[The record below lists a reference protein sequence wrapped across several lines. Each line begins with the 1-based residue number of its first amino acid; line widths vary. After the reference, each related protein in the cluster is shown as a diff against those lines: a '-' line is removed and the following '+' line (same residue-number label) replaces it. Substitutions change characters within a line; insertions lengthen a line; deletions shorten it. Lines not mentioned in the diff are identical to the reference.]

1 MDLLDYGSSDDDDD
15 GEGQGK
21 QEPPQRS
28 KVLKLAS
35 ILPQHIL
42 DRLTKGGTGNKPS
55 NDDDDSSSDDGSA
68 GISKSRKRKEKAAET
83 TRVSS
88 LLSDLA
94 DIKPKNS
101 SLLFQRS
108 PFDLGGGITTIEDA
122 TTREEEAARTGAPSS
137 LGEAFLRP
145 KITIE
150 SKRKSNAV
158 RDIHAESSEPDEPA
172 VPAEPAVPR
181 RSKDESNFVGA
192 KMKRPVIQAAPPV
205 RSSNGPVS
213 ALPTMTTTTEASLP
227 ATTSMK
233 SAPYITAKKSRQQLE
248 RELRSGNV
256 AAVEGIAVDGVKP
269 TDHAPTIIDYEAMT
283 TIRNIPTTMY
293 DPGSGQMKQAKV
305 SKAKNQ
311 IHFLVHQAAE
321 LERRRAEQGPARPS
335 HRADAKRKY
344 GF

>member
-1 MDLLDYGSSDDDDD
+1 MELLDYGSSDEDDV
-15 GEGQGK
+15 GGHE

-35 ILPQHIL
+35 VLPQHIL
-42 DRLTKGGTGNKPS
+42 DRLTKGDEDS
-55 NDDDDSSSDDGSA
+55 NSENEANVSSEA
-68 GISKSRKRKEKAAET
+68 SRKRIDKTSST
-83 TRVSS
+83 TRMSYLLSNLTGMKPKHSS
-88 LLSDLA
+88 LPLH
-94 DIKPKNS
+94 
-101 SLLFQRS
+101 RS
-108 PFDLGGGITTIEDA
+108 PFNCEIPVNDSSTTTADVRI
-122 TTREEEAARTGAPSS
+122 GAESS

-150 SKRKSNAV
+150 SKAQSNFVV
-158 RDIHAESSEPDEPA
+158 RDIHAESSLVVELEPEA
-172 VPAEPAVPR
+172 ERRLQVPPLA
-181 RSKDESNFVGA
+181 SQ
-192 KMKRPVIQAAPPV
+192 MKRPLIQAAPPV
-205 RSSNGPVS
+205 
-213 ALPTMTTTTEASLP
+213 
-227 ATTSMK
+227 K
-233 SAPYITAKKSRQQLE
+233 SATEIKTNLQTIDPSSMSRPASNKVNSRFTTKKDRQQLE
-248 RELRSGNV
+248 RELRRGNV
-256 AAVEGIAVDGVKP
+256 GAVDDGIAIDGVKP
-269 TDHAPTIIDYEAMT
+269 TDHTPNVVDYEAMT